1 MLYRK
6 AAKGNTRFR
15 ELALIY
21 FPPTIIAT
29 PNTPNAIPEY
39 KLIFTFPPSAE
50 NQATSTSTAIRKKNS
65 PIINLRLV

>member
-29 PNTPNAIPEY
+29 PNTPKAIPE
-39 KLIFTFPPSAE
+39 
-50 NQATSTSTAIRKKNS
+50 
-65 PIINLRLV
+65 